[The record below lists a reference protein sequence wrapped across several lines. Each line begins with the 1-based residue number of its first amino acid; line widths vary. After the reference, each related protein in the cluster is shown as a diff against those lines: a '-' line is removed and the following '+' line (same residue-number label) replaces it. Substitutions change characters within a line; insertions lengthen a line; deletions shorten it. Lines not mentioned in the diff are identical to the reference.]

1 MPRALLATETPEIQ
15 SNYFQDWQNSISE
28 THIEIGYPETI
39 KRLAACLDN

>member
-1 MPRALLATETPEIQ
+1 VPRALLATDIPEIQ

-39 KRLAACLDN
+39 KRLAAWLDS